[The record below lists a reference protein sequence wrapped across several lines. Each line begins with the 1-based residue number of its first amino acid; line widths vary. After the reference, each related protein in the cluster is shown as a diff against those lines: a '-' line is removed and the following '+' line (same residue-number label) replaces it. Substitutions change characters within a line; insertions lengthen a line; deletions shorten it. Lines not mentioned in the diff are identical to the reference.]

1 MVSRRSWVRL
11 DNASNIF
18 LAAMSSV
25 DSKVFRLSAEMVD
38 EVDPEL
44 LQQALDRVFDQYVLY
59 HSVLRR
65 GIFWYYLEESDLR
78 PQVEPDRLPL
88 CDHLYHFD
96 RRELL
101 FRVVYHRNR
110 IALEVFHALSDGTG
124 AMQVFRDLV
133 AEYVMARYPGDFRD
147 RPDSAPVERGLERD
161 SFTRYFKQD
170 RTDEFAEAARS
181 ASLVAGSRT
190 GRIPDESIRR
200 APSIVSRGR
209 RRIYRVRGTRTP
221 DHRTRAVELD
231 MPAEPVLRL
240 ARQTGVSVTIFL
252 TALFLQSIREVDE
265 RARDAIMAVSL
276 PVDLRKR
283 FPSNSTRNFFAT
295 TRLEYDFGAND
306 HALPAVCRSLNE
318 QLRAQTT
325 PEALEAKLVKLIGF
339 ELNPA
344 IRLLPRPLKDAILGG
359 INRFNNRGLSVAVSN
374 LGRASFPDAVDSRI
388 GAVCLMVSAA
398 RPQFCM
404 ISHAGRLTVTF
415 TAPFV
420 ELDIQRA
427 FVRALTGQ
435 SVPVGISVCRVTADE
450 LPGKRP

>member
-1 MVSRRSWVRL
+1 MSRRTWVRL

-25 DSKVFRLSAEMVD
+25 DSKVFRLSAEMAE

-78 PQVEPDRLPL
+78 PRVVPDRRPL

-124 AMQVFRDLV
+124 AMHVFRDLV
-133 AEYVMARYPGDFRD
+133 AEYVMACHPDDFAD
-147 RPDSAPVERGLERD
+147 RPKSAPVEHGLERD
-161 SFTRYFKQD
+161 SFTRYFRQD

-181 ASLVAGSRT
+181 ASLEAGSRT
-190 GRIPDESIRR
+190 GRIPDEHVRR
-200 APSIVSRGR
+200 APPIVSRGR
-209 RRIYRVRGTRTP
+209 RRIHRVRGRKAP

-231 MPAEPVLRL
+231 MPAEPVLQL
-240 ARQTGVSVTIFL
+240 ARQAGVSVTIFL

-265 RARDAIMAVSL
+265 RARDATMAISL
-276 PVDLRKR
+276 PVDLRQC

-295 TRLEYDFGAND
+295 TRLEYDFGAD
-306 HALPAVCRSLNE
+306 DESLPTVCRSLNE

-344 IRLLPRPLKDAILGG
+344 IRLLPRPLKDVILGG
-359 INRFNNRGLSVAVSN
+359 INRFNNRSLTVAISN
-374 LGRASFPDAVDSRI
+374 LGRAGFPDAVDSHV
-388 GAVCLMVSAA
+388 GAVFLMVSAA

-404 ISHAGRLTVTF
+404 ISHVGRLTLTF
-415 TAPFV
+415 TSPFV

-427 FVRALTGQ
+427 FVRALTGKG
-435 SVPVGISVCRVTADE
+435 VPVGVSVSRVTVDE
-450 LPGKRP
+450 SAGDRS